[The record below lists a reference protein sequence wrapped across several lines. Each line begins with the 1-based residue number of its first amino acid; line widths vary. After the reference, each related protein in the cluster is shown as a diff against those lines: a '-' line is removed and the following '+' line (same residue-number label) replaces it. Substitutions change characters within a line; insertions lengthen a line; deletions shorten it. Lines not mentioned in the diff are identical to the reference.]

1 MGLKTESTSFFA
13 GLSVMVVVVLVG
25 VGLISFRYFS
35 LSAAEEQARTA
46 AEIVR
51 VHLTESMVNAT
62 ISKRKTFLDRLSGV
76 KGLLDTR
83 VIRGPGVARQFG
95 PGLDRE
101 QKQDAIEARVLVS
114 GEPFFGLVT
123 RDSEEVFRATIPY
136 IAQDRNEPHCL
147 QCHQVKLG
155 EVLGVISLFISIS
168 GQRDQAIMTV
178 VFMTI
183 VVMLFAVTALYF
195 LRNAIKP
202 LIDTAESFQEAVADA
217 RRGDFSTRIAYDGK
231 SEVGKIAR
239 DLNVLMGL
247 LQDGLGIIARKVA
260 GLIRYEHPI
269 GANQLATTIQMVES
283 LEEVS
288 HFKQAIEEDETKEE
302 VYTRLARVIQDEFMV
317 GRFSIY
323 EVVPSKNR
331 IQVMVVDGQTDEAC
345 RWCDPQILLR
355 SDSCR
360 AKRTGHTVDGVTTPG
375 ICTSFNPPQEQQATS
390 HICIPMMQSGSVG
403 SVVQLITDQERMS
416 LVVKMLP
423 FIQIYLR
430 EAAPVLEAKRL
441 MSTLRDS
448 SLRDP
453 MTGLHNRRFL
463 QEYVESLLS
472 YTSRHKGA
480 FSVLM
485 ADLDYFK
492 QVNDSYG
499 HEAGDTTLK
508 ILARTLRNCVRSSD
522 LVIRYGG
529 EEFLIVL
536 LDTAP
541 EEALEVAEKIRAAVQ
556 DLKIEILGTVLKKT
570 LSIGVAGYPEDSSTF
585 WQVVKYAD
593 VALYRA
599 KEAGRNKV
607 LRFTP
612 DMWSENAEY

>member
-1 MGLKTESTSFFA
+1 MGLKTESTSFFT
-13 GLSVMVVVVLVG
+13 GLSIMVVVVLVG
-25 VGLISFRYFS
+25 VGLVSFRHFS

-62 ISKRKTFLDRLSGV
+62 IAKRSTFLDRLSGV
-76 KGLLDTR
+76 RGLLDAR
-83 VIRGPGVARQFG
+83 VVRGPGVVRQFG
-95 PGLDRE
+95 PGLTRE
-101 QKQDAIEARVLVS
+101 QKQDAIDARVLTA
-114 GEPFFGLVT
+114 GEPFFGLVD
-123 RDSEEVFRATIPY
+123 RDGVEVFRATIPY
-136 IAQDRNEPHCL
+136 IAQDTNEPHCIR
-147 QCHQVKLG
+147 CHQVQVG
-155 EVLGVISLFISIS
+155 EVLGAISLFISITE
-168 GQRDQAIMTV
+168 QRDQAIVTV
-178 VFMTI
+178 VLMTI
-183 VVMLFAVTALYF
+183 VVTLFAVTALYF
-195 LRNAIKP
+195 LRNSIKP
-202 LIDTAESFQEAVADA
+202 LIETAENFQQAVADA
-217 RRGDFSTRIAYDGK
+217 RRGDFSARIAYDGK
-231 SEVGKIAR
+231 NEVGKIAR

-247 LQDGLGIIARKVA
+247 LQDGLGVIARKVA

-283 LEEVS
+283 LEDVS

-302 VYTRLARVIQDEFMV
+302 VYARLSQVIQNEFLV
-317 GRFSIY
+317 EHFSIY

-331 IQVMVVDGQTDEAC
+331 IQVMVVDGQPEEAC

-355 SDSCR
+355 ADSCR

-375 ICTSFNPPQEQQATS
+375 ICTSFDPPKEQSGTS

-403 SVVQLITDQERMS
+403 SVVQLITHRERMS
-416 LVVKMLP
+416 LAVKMLP

-463 QEYVESLLS
+463 QEYVDSLLS

-508 ILARTLRNCVRSSD
+508 ILARTLRNTVRSSD

-541 EEALEVAEKIRAAVQ
+541 EEAMEVAEKIRAAVE
-556 DLKIEILGTVLKKT
+556 DLKIEILGTFLKKT
-570 LSIGVAGYPEDSSTF
+570 ISVGVAGYPQDSSTF

-612 DMWSENAEY
+612 DMWNENAEY